1 MPGPKT
7 EIYSLDCHGFPESD
21 IFCALVVRLLKTTV
35 FLFSV
40 HPLLDQGLL
49 HLYPTH
55 RTDLPTY
62 LPQSLASDRSYQ
74 RGNEGRVPLLVSL
87 VTNKSN

>member
-1 MPGPKT
+1 MVFQRG
-7 EIYSLDCHGFPESD
+7 END
-21 IFCALVVRLLKTTV
+21 ITCALVVRLLKMTV

-40 HPLLDQGLL
+40 HPLLDQGLHL
-49 HLYPTH
+49 HPTH

-62 LPQSLASDRSYQ
+62 LPQALASDCFYQ
-74 RGNEGRVPLLVSL
+74 RGNERRVPLLVSL